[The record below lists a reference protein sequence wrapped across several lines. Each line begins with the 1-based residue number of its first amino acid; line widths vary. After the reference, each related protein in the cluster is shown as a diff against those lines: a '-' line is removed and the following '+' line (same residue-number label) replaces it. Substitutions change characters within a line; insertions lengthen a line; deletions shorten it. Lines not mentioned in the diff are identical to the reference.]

1 MENRKYDVFVSC
13 SRKDSK
19 IVDRICQL
27 MKQKQIVY
35 YWHAPYDIKPT
46 FNPQGPMDG
55 TEKVCCGGSFLSE
68 VKEYR
73 VTIREKDSPNEN
85 SEDVGLRLVISA

>member
-1 MENRKYDVFVSC
+1 
-13 SRKDSK
+13 
-19 IVDRICQL
+19 
-27 MKQKQIVY
+27 
-35 YWHAPYDIKPT
+35 
-46 FNPQGPMDG
+46 MDG